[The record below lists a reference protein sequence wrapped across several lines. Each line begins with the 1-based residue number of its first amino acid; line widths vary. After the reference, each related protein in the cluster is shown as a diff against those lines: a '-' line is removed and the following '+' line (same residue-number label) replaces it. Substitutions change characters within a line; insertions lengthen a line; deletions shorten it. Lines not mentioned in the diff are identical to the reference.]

1 MSLDIGI
8 GKSSTSGF
16 VKGEPLLSLDDD
28 GYYWFL
34 HPFFERLAADTG
46 QYIDLYDHASFSEQ
60 DVVAL
65 EQMLLTVRAHVES
78 QPDTWEVCVG
88 TQATPDT
95 PDVKEVYK
103 TVQRELFMDL
113 IARFQ
118 QVITRAKELGRP
130 VVCLGD

>member
-1 MSLDIGI
+1 MSLDIGVRK
-8 GKSSTSGF
+8 GKSWGLIQ
-16 VKGEPLLSLDDD
+16 GEPWLCLDDD

-34 HPFFERLAADTG
+34 YPYIERLRAVTG

-78 QPDTWEVCVG
+78 QPHTWEVSIG
-88 TQATPDT
+88 TQVTPDI
-95 PDVKEVYK
+95 KEVYE
-103 TVQRELFMDL
+103 TVQRKQFLKL
-113 IARFQ
+113 ITRFQ
-118 QVITRAKELGRP
+118 QVVTRAKELGRP

>member
-78 QPDTWEVCVG
+78 QPQTWEVSIG
-88 TQATPDT
+88 TQVTPDI
-95 PDVKEVYK
+95 KEVYE
-103 TVQRELFMDL
+103 TVQRKQLLKL
-113 IARFQ
+113 ITRFQ
-118 QVITRAKELGRP
+118 QVVTRAKELGRP